1 MKNEYETQEITVS
14 ENYCQGCLKKK
25 KKSKIVFPVL
35 GLETLQN
42 A

>member
-1 MKNEYETQEITVS
+1 MKYATQEISVP

-25 KKSKIVFPVL
+25 SKIARPVL
-35 GLETLQN
+35 GLETLRS